1 MATQLNEDYLKKLIA
16 EREANRLS
24 AAQQGTQNPEPYN
37 PRVEWL
43 NNAMQNSMNRKTP
56 LTMEQVMAQLK
67 GTAINPNAGSYNPQI
82 NAANAAQQ
90 MQNQI
95 QQNQTGQNIYTP
107 STFDNAAPYAQN
119 YQQTR
124 TQPQT
129 PQADFG
135 GAGGKQTG
143 TQTAAYGTDENPYK
157 QGQVI
162 ESNGKKYFYNAT
174 GKDFVSEDQ
183 VKANPTKY
191 AEFNNILN
199 PPKKTYK
206 DPLAQAKANLDVL
219 EPVSPLSNPMPQIL
233 QLSER
238 FDEQIQKLGENAAN
252 PVGMEDQTSAA
263 EALKQSMGAS
273 DTEKALQQKLMD
285 FMAQG
290 GQQKY
295 ADNEYNRIANQLNYA
310 AQLQKEK
317 DAADLASRGLG
328 MSTIVSDVNSVT
340 NRDLLHELQK
350 TGYDAEK
357 LGQDFMT
364 DLFSKGTTLEN
375 NIGTRTGT
383 NATKLSEI
391 GGKKAD
397 TYGNAQN
404 AYNNAIA
411 YQDANTAANL
421 ALQNQAWQNDVN
433 NFKWFAELPFAVNK
447 SGDTAAS
454 LANSTAQNV
463 YNSQVQ
469 GAAND
474 NTNWMNLAGAGLTS
488 WLTKGLK

>member
-1 MATQLNEDYLKKLIA
+1 MAYTNGEKVYVDGQKHIAHDGKL
-16 EREANRLS
+16 
-24 AAQQGTQNPEPYN
+24 
-37 PRVEWL
+37 
-43 NNAMQNSMNRKTP
+43 
-56 LTMEQVMAQLK
+56 
-67 GTAINPNAGSYNPQI
+67 
-82 NAANAAQQ
+82 
-90 MQNQI
+90 
-95 QQNQTGQNIYTP
+95 YTP
-107 STFDNAAPYAQN
+107 DQIYAN
-119 YQQTR
+119 NDLLNKYGNLISNKEITTYQ
-124 TQPQT
+124 PH
-129 PQADFG
+129 
-135 GAGGKQTG
+135 
-143 TQTAAYGTDENPYK
+143 E
-157 QGQVI
+157 
-162 ESNGKKYFYNAT
+162 EKKKET
-174 GKDFVSEDQ
+174 GKVAKPYIKGQYQD
-183 VKANPTKY
+183 
-191 AEFNNILN
+191 
-199 PPKKTYK
+199 
-206 DPLAQAKANLDVL
+206 AQALAKANLDVL
-219 EPVSPLSNPMPQIL
+219 TPTTPLDNPIAQIL
-233 QLSER
+233 LQSGE
-238 FDEQIQKLGENAAN
+238 FKDQMKNLGANAAN
-252 PVGMEDQTSAA
+252 PVGMSDEISAA
-263 EALKQSMGAS
+263 NILKQSMGAS

-285 FMAQG
+285 FMTQG

-397 TYGNAQN
+397 IYGNAQN

-421 ALQNQAWQNDVN
+421 SLQNQGWKDKVN
-433 NFKWFAELPFAVNK
+433 NFKWFAELPFAVNN
-447 SGDTAAS
+447 SGNTAAS
-454 LANSTAQNV
+454 LANSTANNV

-469 GAAND
+469 GSAND
-474 NTNWMNLAGAGLTS
+474 NTNWMNLLGTGLS
-488 WLTKGLK
+488 SFMTKGLK